1 MELNFEKGTKDGPV
15 GHALI
20 YFTHI
25 NDNSRVSASYVV
37 LLPLKVDIS
46 KYIPPFLS
54 GQIETLGKNDMSHFA
69 FPPTPEPVE
78 SLDALRKIADI
89 RKDDLINGGNHNLDE
104 VTSMLSL
111 IAEFAEEYV
120 KINPEPTLDAPVVTE
135 NTDDVD
141 DVVYSMM
148 SEGDLLSELTM
159 VIGKMR
165 YAVEG
170 DDLPTIEE
178 SARKI
183 VSMGKQLPPN
193 RNINSLAI
201 FAKGNG
207 NVNGKLAQ
215 LFLDRAYALFKEDYK
230 KVKLIEDEI
239 ELYQRKT

>member
-1 MELNFEKGTKDGPV
+1 
-15 GHALI
+15 
-20 YFTHI
+20 
-25 NDNSRVSASYVV
+25 
-37 LLPLKVDIS
+37 
-46 KYIPPFLS
+46 
-54 GQIETLGKNDMSHFA
+54 
-69 FPPTPEPVE
+69 
-78 SLDALRKIADI
+78 
-89 RKDDLINGGNHNLDE
+89 
-104 VTSMLSL
+104 
-111 IAEFAEEYV
+111 
-120 KINPEPTLDAPVVTE
+120 
-135 NTDDVD
+135 
-141 DVVYSMM
+141 MM

-230 KVKLIEDEI
+230 KVKLFEDEI